1 MEISIELV
9 KDLRQRTGA
18 GVIDCKT
25 ALQEAKGN
33 VDAAIDY
40 LRRKGL
46 ATAAKKAGRIATD
59 GLVSSY
65 IHAGG
70 KMGVLVEINCE
81 TDFVARTE
89 DFQTFVKNIAM
100 QIAAANP
107 QYIKREEVPAEVLEK
122 EKEIYRTQ
130 ALESG
135 KPAKVIDKIVE
146 GKLERFYSEVCL
158 LEQTYIKDSDLT
170 VKEVLDAMIAKVG
183 ENISIRRFAR
193 FQLGEGLHSRSQSAS
208 TYSTE
213 QAKDH

>member
-18 GVIDCKT
+18 GVIDCKA
-25 ALQEAKGN
+25 ALQEAQGN
-33 VDAAIDY
+33 MEAAIDY

-81 TDFVARTE
+81 TDFVAKTE

-100 QIAAANP
+100 HIAAANP
-107 QYIKREEVPAEVLEK
+107 QYIRREEIPEEALER
-122 EKEIYRTQ
+122 ERAIYRTQ
-130 ALESG
+130 AQDSG
-135 KPAKVIDKIVE
+135 KPQKVFDKIVE
-146 GKLERFYSEVCL
+146 GKMERFYSEVCL
-158 LEQTYIKDSDLT
+158 LEQTYVRDSDLT
-170 VKEVLDAMIAKVG
+170 IKELLDAMIAKIG
-183 ENISIRRFAR
+183 ENITIRRFAR
-193 FQLGEGLHSRSQSAS
+193 FQLGEGLSSQSSTTAS
-208 TYSTE
+208 SSV
-213 QAKDH
+213 K

>member
-18 GVIDCKT
+18 GVIDCKA
-25 ALQEAKGN
+25 ALQEAQGN
-33 VDAAIDY
+33 IEAAIDY

-81 TDFVARTE
+81 TDFVAKTE

-100 QIAAANP
+100 HIAAANP
-107 QYIKREEVPAEVLEK
+107 QYIRREEIPAEVLER
-122 EKEIYRTQ
+122 ERAIYRTQ
-130 ALESG
+130 ALDSG
-135 KPAKVIDKIVE
+135 KPQKVIDKIVE
-146 GKLERFYSEVCL
+146 GKMERFYSEVCL
-158 LEQTYIKDSDLT
+158 LEQTYVRDSDLT
-170 VKEVLDAMIAKVG
+170 IKEFLDAMIARVG
-183 ENISIRRFAR
+183 ENITIRRFAR
-193 FQLGEGLHSRSQSAS
+193 FQLGEGLSS
-208 TYSTE
+208 
-213 QAKDH
+213 

>member
-1 MEISIELV
+1 MEISLELV

-18 GVIDCKT
+18 GVVDCKK
-25 ALQEAKGN
+25 ALQEVKGN

-70 KMGVLVEINCE
+70 KMGVLVEVNCE
-81 TDFVARTE
+81 TDFVAKTE

-100 QIAAANP
+100 HIAAANP
-107 QYIKREEVPAEVLEK
+107 QYIRREEIPPEVLEK
-122 EKEIYRTQ
+122 EKDIYRTQ
-130 ALESG
+130 ALEGG
-135 KPAKVIDKIVE
+135 KPQKVIDKIVE

-170 VKEVLDAMIAKVG
+170 IKELLEALIAKIG
-183 ENISIRRFAR
+183 ENISIRRFSR
-193 FQLGEGLHSRSQSAS
+193 FQLGEGISSPPRPTSSS
-208 TYSTE
+208 SM
-213 QAKDH
+213 K

>member
-25 ALQEAKGN
+25 ALQETKGD
-33 VDAAIDY
+33 VDAAIEY

-59 GLVSSY
+59 GMVSSY

-81 TDFVARTE
+81 TDFVAKTE

-100 QIAAANP
+100 HIAAANP
-107 QYIKREEVPAEVLEK
+107 QYIRREEIPAEDLEK
-122 EKEIYRTQ
+122 EKRIYRSQ
-130 ALESG
+130 AIESG
-135 KPAKVIDKIVE
+135 KPEKVIDKIVQ
-146 GKLERFYSEVCL
+146 GKMERFYSEVCL
-158 LEQTYIKDSDLT
+158 LEQTYFKDADLI

-183 ENISIRRFAR
+183 ENINIRRFAR
-193 FQLGEGLHSRSQSAS
+193 FQLGEGLHSRSQPAYAS
-208 TYSTE
+208 SME
-213 QAKDH
+213 

>member
-33 VDAAIDY
+33 MEAAIDY

-46 ATAAKKAGRIATD
+46 ASAAKKAGRIATD
-59 GLVSSY
+59 GLVSAY

-81 TDFVARTE
+81 TDFVAKTE

-100 QIAAANP
+100 HIAAANP
-107 QYIKREEVPAEVLEK
+107 QYIRREEIPEEVLER
-122 EKEIYRTQ
+122 ERAIYRTQ
-130 ALESG
+130 ALETG
-135 KPAKVIDKIVE
+135 KPQKVIDKIVE
-146 GKLERFYSEVCL
+146 GKMERFYSEVCL
-158 LEQTYIKDSDLT
+158 LEQTYVRDSDLT
-170 VKEVLDAMIAKVG
+170 IKELVDAMIAKIG
-183 ENISIRRFAR
+183 ENITIRRFAR
-193 FQLGEGLHSRSQSAS
+193 FQLGEGLSSQPLPTGSSSSVA
-208 TYSTE
+208 
-213 QAKDH
+213 

>member
-9 KDLRQRTGA
+9 KDLRRRTGA

-25 ALQEAKGN
+25 ALQETKGN

-81 TDFVARTE
+81 TDFVTKTE
-89 DFQTFVKNIAM
+89 DFQAFVKNIAM
-100 QIAAANP
+100 HIAATNP
-107 QYIKREEVPAEVLEK
+107 QYIRREEIPTEVLEK

-146 GKLERFYSEVCL
+146 GKMERFYSEVCL
-158 LEQTYIKDSDLT
+158 LEQTYFKDSDLT

-183 ENISIRRFAR
+183 ENIAIRRFAR
-193 FQLGEGLHSRSQSAS
+193 FQLGEGLHSRSQSA
-208 TYSTE
+208 
-213 QAKDH
+213 

>member
-18 GVIDCKT
+18 GVTDCKA
-25 ALQEAKGN
+25 ALTEAQGN
-33 VDAAIDY
+33 MEAAIDY

-70 KMGVLVEINCE
+70 KMGVLVEVNCE
-81 TDFVARTE
+81 TDFVAKTE

-100 QIAAANP
+100 HIAAANP
-107 QYIKREEVPAEVLEK
+107 QYIRREEIPEDVLER
-122 EKEIYRTQ
+122 ERAIYRTQ
-130 ALESG
+130 AQEAG
-135 KPAKVIDKIVE
+135 KPQKIIDKIVE
-146 GKLERFYSEVCL
+146 GKMERFYSEVCL
-158 LEQTYIKDSDLT
+158 LEQTYVRDPDLT
-170 VKEVLDAMIAKVG
+170 IKEFLDAMIAKIG

-193 FQLGEGLHSRSQSAS
+193 FQLGERLSSQSTPTS
-208 TYSTE
+208 SSS
-213 QAKDH
+213 AK

>member
-18 GVIDCKT
+18 GVIDCKA
-25 ALQEAKGN
+25 ALHETKGN
-33 VDAAIDY
+33 VEAAIDY

-46 ATAAKKAGRIATD
+46 ASAAKKAGRIATD

-81 TDFVARTE
+81 TDFVAKTE
-89 DFQTFVKNIAM
+89 EFQAFVKNIAM
-100 QIAAANP
+100 HIAAANP
-107 QYIKREEVPAEVLEK
+107 QYIRREEIPAEVIEK

-135 KPAKVIDKIVE
+135 KPEKVIDKIVD

-158 LEQTYIKDSDLT
+158 LEQTYVRDTDLT
-170 VKEVLDAMIAKVG
+170 VKEVIDAMIAKVG
-183 ENISIRRFAR
+183 ENVTIRRFAR
-193 FQLGEGLHSRSQSAS
+193 FQLGEGLQSRS
-208 TYSTE
+208 
-213 QAKDH
+213 

>member
-18 GVIDCKT
+18 GVIDCKV
-25 ALQEAKGN
+25 ALQEVQGN
-33 VDAAIDY
+33 MEAAIDY

-81 TDFVARTE
+81 TDFVAKTE

-100 QIAAANP
+100 HIAATNP
-107 QYIKREEVPAEVLEK
+107 QYIRREEIPKEALER
-122 EKEIYRTQ
+122 EQAIYRTQ
-130 ALESG
+130 AQDSG
-135 KPAKVIDKIVE
+135 KPQKVIDKIVE
-146 GKLERFYSEVCL
+146 GKMERFYSEVCL
-158 LEQTYIKDSDLT
+158 LEQTYVRDSDLT
-170 VKEVLDAMIAKVG
+170 IKELLDAMIAKIG
-183 ENISIRRFAR
+183 ENITIRRFAR
-193 FQLGEGLHSRSQSAS
+193 FQLGEGLSSQSPTTAS
-208 TYSTE
+208 SSS
-213 QAKDH
+213 K

>member
-18 GVIDCKT
+18 GMMDCKA
-25 ALQEAKGN
+25 ALQEAKG
-33 VDAAIDY
+33 DIEEAINY

-81 TDFVARTE
+81 TDFVAKTE

-100 QIAAANP
+100 HIAAANP
-107 QYIKREEVPAEVLEK
+107 QYIKREDVSAEVLEK
-122 EKEIYRTQ
+122 EREIYRTQ
-130 ALESG
+130 AMESG
-135 KPAKVIDKIVE
+135 KPVKVIDKIVE
-146 GKLERFYSEVCL
+146 GKMERFFSEACL

-170 VKEVLDAMIAKVG
+170 IKEVLDSMIAKLG
-183 ENISIRRFAR
+183 ENIAIRRFSR
-193 FQLGEGLHSRSQSAS
+193 FQLGEGLSSRPTSVGSHSM
-208 TYSTE
+208 E
-213 QAKDH
+213 

>member
-1 MEISIELV
+1 MEISVELV

-25 ALQEAKGN
+25 ALQESKGN
-33 VDAAIDY
+33 LEGAIDY

-81 TDFVARTE
+81 TDFVAKTE

-100 QIAAANP
+100 HIAAANP
-107 QYIKREEVPAEVLEK
+107 QYIRREEIPEQVLER
-122 EKEIYRTQ
+122 ERSIYRTQ
-130 ALESG
+130 AQEAG
-135 KPAKVIDKIVE
+135 KPQKVIDKIVE
-146 GKLERFYSEVCL
+146 GKMERFYSEVCL
-158 LEQTYIKDSDLT
+158 LEQTYVRDPDVTIKEL
-170 VKEVLDAMIAKVG
+170 LDAMIAKVG
-183 ENISIRRFAR
+183 ENIAIRRFAR
-193 FQLGEGLHSRSQSAS
+193 FQLGEGLSSQPSSAGS
-208 TYSTE
+208 SS
-213 QAKDH
+213 AK

>member
-1 MEISIELV
+1 MEISMELV

-18 GVIDCKT
+18 GVMDCRT
-25 ALQEAKGN
+25 ALQEAKG
-33 VDAAIDY
+33 DIEGAIDY

-70 KMGVLVEINCE
+70 KIGVLVEINCE
-81 TDFVARTE
+81 TDFVARTD

-107 QYIKREEVPAEVLEK
+107 QYIRREEVPGDVLEK
-122 EKEIYRTQ
+122 EKQIYRTQ

-135 KPAKVIDKIVE
+135 KPEKVIDKIVE
-146 GKLERFYSEVCL
+146 GKMERFYSEACL
-158 LEQTYIKDSDLT
+158 LEQTYIKDSDQT
-170 VKEVLDAMIAKVG
+170 VKEVLDSMIAKIG

-193 FQLGEGLHSRSQSAS
+193 FQLGEGLSSRSS
-208 TYSTE
+208 T
-213 QAKDH
+213 A

>member
-1 MEISIELV
+1 MEISVELV

-18 GVIDCKT
+18 GVVDCKK
-25 ALQEAKGN
+25 ALEEAKGN
-33 VDAAIDY
+33 VEAAIDY

-70 KMGVLVEINCE
+70 KMGVLVEVNCE
-81 TDFVARTE
+81 TDFVAKTG

-100 QIAAANP
+100 HIAAANP
-107 QYIKREEVPAEVLEK
+107 QYIRREEIPGEVLEK
-122 EKEIYRTQ
+122 ERDIYRTQ
-130 ALESG
+130 ALEGG

-146 GKLERFYSEVCL
+146 GKMERFYSEVCL
-158 LEQTYIKDSDLT
+158 LEQTYIKDADIT
-170 VKEVLDAMIAKVG
+170 VKELLESMIAKIG

-193 FQLGEGLHSRSQSAS
+193 FQLGEGLSSQSSSPALPR
-208 TYSTE
+208 
-213 QAKDH
+213 

>member
-1 MEISIELV
+1 MEISMDLV

-18 GVIDCKT
+18 GVMDCRT

-33 VDAAIDY
+33 VEGAIDY

-70 KMGVLVEINCE
+70 KIGVLVEINCE
-81 TDFVARTE
+81 TDFVARTD
-89 DFQTFVKNIAM
+89 DFQTFVKNMAM

-107 QYIKREEVPAEVLEK
+107 QYIRREEVPAEVLEK
-122 EKEIYRTQ
+122 ERQIYRTQ

-135 KPAKVIDKIVE
+135 KPEKVIDKIVD
-146 GKLERFYSEVCL
+146 GKMERFYSEACL
-158 LEQTYIKDSDLT
+158 LEQTYIKDSDQT
-170 VKEVLDAMIAKVG
+170 VREVLEAMIAKIG

-193 FQLGEGLHSRSQSAS
+193 FQLGEGLTPRSPTA
-208 TYSTE
+208 
-213 QAKDH
+213 